1 METKKLKKQG
11 EEFKFQGGREGNLK
25 FKDSKIQDS
34 KFKIQNLKF
43 KIQHTSYLIPHTS
56 YLFQHSAFCILH
68 SSFKIKSCQK
78 KRESEA
84 YFPRPWMTIKTV

>member
-56 YLFQHSAFCILH
+56 FSIPHSAFCILH
-68 SSFKIKSCQK
+68 SKSNLAK
-78 KRESEA
+78 KNAS
-84 YFPRPWMTIKTV
+84 PKPTSLVLG